1 MGTSRIAFSARATRL
16 EGMSLFWRV
25 VAINAAVVVA
35 AVLVLIFTP
44 ARVSSAPTAAE
55 IEVLI
60 GGTLLV
66 IALNVVLLRRVF
78 GPLERLTG
86 TMRRVDPH
94 DPGRRVTIKKPVAEV
109 AELARAFNDMLDRLE
124 DERRGSARRALAA
137 QEGERLR
144 VARELHDE
152 VGQTLTGVVLALE
165 GIHRRAPDG
174 LDDDIADVQEAARAG
189 VEQVREIARGL
200 RPGPLEELGPAQR
213 ADHARDVLRRP
224 HRPARAPPLGREL
237 PPLSPEQDLAV
248 YRVAQESLTNVAR
261 HARARTAELELSEE
275 DGARR
280 PAGLRRRLRH
290 PGAARRVDRGRR
302 RRDARE
308 GAARRR
314 PPARARAARAR
325 NRSTAGPVAV
335 PLKTRI
341 LLADDHTVVR
351 RGLRMVLDAAPDLTV
366 VAEAGDGIEAVERGL
381 REPIDLA
388 VIDVAMPRAHR
399 ARRRPRAAQA
409 PPGACGS

>member
-1 MGTSRIAFSARATRL
+1 
-16 EGMSLFWRV
+16 MSLFWRV

-174 LDDDIADVQEAARAG
+174 LGDDIADVQEAARAG

-200 RPGPLEELGPAQR
+200 RPGPLEELG
-213 ADHARDVLRRP
+213 LRS
-224 HRPARAPPLGREL
+224 ALTTLASSFGGR
-237 PPLSPEQDLAV
+237 
-248 YRVAQESLTNVAR
+248 T
-261 HARARTAELELSEE
+261 
-275 DGARR
+275 
-280 PAGLRRRLRH
+280 GLRVRHRSAASCRR
-290 PGAARRVDRGRR
+290 
-302 RRDARE
+302 
-308 GAARRR
+308 
-314 PPARARAARAR
+314 
-325 NRSTAGPVAV
+325 
-335 PLKTRI
+335 
-341 LLADDHTVVR
+341 
-351 RGLRMVLDAAPDLTV
+351 
-366 VAEAGDGIEAVERGL
+366 
-381 REPIDLA
+381 
-388 VIDVAMPRAHR
+388 
-399 ARRRPRAAQA
+399 
-409 PPGACGS
+409 